1 MSPPT
6 FSAGLEQDLVQ
17 RVGTR
22 LQLSVTVEPD
32 NKAGKVRIQQDL
44 VQRVGTRLQLSVTVE
59 QDNKAG
65 KVSIQ

>member
-32 NKAGKVRIQQDL
+32 NKAGKVSIEHRRRINTEEKAKVIAAVWGQDFFNSL
-44 VQRVGTRLQLSVTVE
+44 PR
-59 QDNKAG
+59 
-65 KVSIQ
+65 